1 MFDLLCSPRLLDVIE
16 QFIGPEI
23 YSIPVQ
29 HTHVKIPEPNMPD
42 EVRSGL
48 TGRIGWHQDSGV
60 ITADADDTEI
70 LTVWFLMTEATLD
83 NGCLAVVPGSHRDGV
98 ALHGLGRNAL
108 TMNQVSI
115 PDQLMTSDHVPLP
128 MQPGD
133 VLFMHRHTRHCGL
146 PNMNDRI

>member
-23 YSIPVQ
+23 YSIPGQ
-29 HTHVKIPEPNMPD
+29 HTHVKIPETNMPD
-42 EVRSGL
+42 
-48 TGRIGWHQDSGV
+48 DSGV

-146 PNMNDRI
+146 PNMSDRI